1 MRLQGSSMNLIKNEN
16 ILFGILLL
24 IFMTIIIP
32 NKLRG
37 IDLNQYLWKNRII
50 ITFAKDED
58 HPDLMRLK
66 AEMKENKCEILNRDL
81 LHLNFNNYHEIK
93 NLTTI
98 NDKSFRILLI
108 GKDGGVKYESNRFI
122 SLMQLFV
129 LIDSMQMRQREMQH
143 DQC

>member
-1 MRLQGSSMNLIKNEN
+1 MKLRKNEN

-32 NKLRG
+32 NKLQG
-37 IDLNQYLWKNRII
+37 VDLNQYLWKNRII

-81 LHLNFNNYHEIK
+81 LHFNFINDHEIK

-108 GKDGGVKYESNRFI
+108 GKDGGVKYESKRFI
-122 SLMQLFV
+122 SLIQLFK
-129 LIDSMQMRQREMQH
+129 LIDSMPMRQQEMQH
-143 DQC
+143 DKY

>member
-1 MRLQGSSMNLIKNEN
+1 MKLRKNEN

-32 NKLRG
+32 NKLQG
-37 IDLNQYLWKNRII
+37 VDLNQYLWKNRII

-81 LHLNFNNYHEIK
+81 LNFNFFNDHEIK

-98 NDKSFRILLI
+98 NDKSCQNL
-108 GKDGGVKYESNRFI
+108 VNREGRW
-122 SLMQLFV
+122 S
-129 LIDSMQMRQREMQH
+129 
-143 DQC
+143 